1 MRDNEMA
8 PTQRRFN
15 WQEMQ
20 VYWQIHS
27 KRWSSIDY
35 NLDPDGLSN
44 VCFVGAPLW
53 LNRYYAHSQTMVYQ
67 KLYSRLPAA
76 GTGKRALEVGCGT
89 GRWCRF
95 LVERGWDTIGIDLQ
109 PELIQ
114 INRARYPNV
123 KFYCTPVQDYRAE
136 EPFDLIS
143 AVTVVQ
149 HIPFDEQE
157 VVFRKLR
164 NMIRTGGHMI
174 MLDSIYYQT
183 PHVFSHTVKEWQTRV
198 EKVGFSCIA
207 TQRYDY
213 TPFLRLSS
221 KTMALLSMLILR
233 RRPVID
239 MPPTPET
246 LDDAPPVYVSG
257 GGHRNFFGWLGTVIN
272 IILGATTPVILG
284 DNRLPGLSSRL
295 DAIVEPVLVRANIP
309 FYARHCGFL
318 FRAI

>member
-1 MRDNEMA
+1 MT

-20 VYWQIHS
+20 DYWHIHS
-27 KRWSSIDY
+27 KRCSSMDY

-67 KLYSRLPAA
+67 KLYNILPAA
-76 GTGKRALEVGCGT
+76 GTGKRALEVGCGA

-95 LVERGWDTIGIDLQ
+95 LVESGWDTIGIDLQ
-109 PELIQ
+109 PELIE

-123 KFYCTPVQDYRAE
+123 KFYCASVQDYSAE

-149 HIPFDEQE
+149 HIPFDEQSK
-157 VVFRKLR
+157 VFKKFREIIKP
-164 NMIRTGGHMI
+164 GGYII

-183 PHVFSHTVKEWQTRV
+183 PHVFSHTVKEWQTKV

-207 TQRYDY
+207 IQRYDY

-221 KTMALLSMLILR
+221 KTMALLFMLTLR
-233 RRPVID
+233 RRPIID
-239 MPPTPET
+239 MPSTPET
-246 LDDAPPVYVSG
+246 LDGASPVYVSK
-257 GGHRNFFGWLGTVIN
+257 GGHRNFFGWLDNVT
-272 IILGATTPVILG
+272 LG
-284 DNRLPGLSSRL
+284 DRLPGLVLRL

-318 FRAI
+318 FRAT